1 MPTKTRNKNAQ
12 EGASRRMARAMLRE
26 IPLGQLEV
34 YLQVLDSGLL
44 RGRDTVAD
52 DNGSVCGAGCDAKGG
67 ACGAWCAFPGVIPAG
82 CFDQWGQA
90 ELTKADFHAAI
101 ENPASL
107 RQALGEELVQISRAT
122 AGAKLHLGPKVD
134 ARAWVLR
141 P

>member
-1 MPTKTRNKNAQ
+1 MAKTTRAAQ
-12 EGASRRMARAMLRE
+12 TSPKGGASLARAMLRE

-44 RGRDTVAD
+44 RGRDTIASD
-52 DNGSVCGAGCDAKGG
+52 AGLVCGAGCDAKGA
-67 ACGAWCAFPGVIPAG
+67 ACGAWCAFPGQIPAG

-90 ELTKADFHAAI
+90 GLTKEDLDAIIAD
-101 ENPASL
+101 PASF
-107 RQALGEELVQISRAT
+107 RAALGEELTQITRAA
-122 AGAKLHLGPKVD
+122 AGGKLHLAPKVD